1 MRVLPVLGI
10 AAGLGLS
17 VGLMALP
24 AAAQP
29 SALPSPP
36 TPQELVTMTNA
47 LASSSMMTATL
58 LPAGKVVTSRLDVT
72 IPVGG
77 QDPWPVCQTAQ
88 AGEVLPTPVGAVGY
102 EAGFTGRGDQA
113 VIQVVYDYA
122 DAATAKSAWASVSR
136 DAVRQCPG
144 TYVRDG
150 SRTSVRVGTYN
161 SGSTPAPLT
170 VRTTTVGKSTTGN
183 YVTLTLVG
191 SSIQLIRLDAPSNPT
206 TSKQDAEVRKLSTML
221 ADRLARATDLPLR
234 QDALTTA
241 AEKAMLTESDVPATT
256 PVTRPAKGGWYS
268 FISYLPPYFGPML
281 CAVSKEIPAGDA
293 SYQVALGGEGGP
305 VALPGALSQ
314 TVDVYPSAVAAQR
327 AWKALKSA
335 VATCS
340 SGAGEPL
347 SSTGTTDRQAN
358 GVSSLTF
365 DGIPGVW
372 SRDLTTYADGPF
384 SSKTYTI
391 HLLVGNAIQ
400 SVTYYTSVMKVS
412 NVPLDQVAVNALAE
426 QLATRWVETTS

>member
-1 MRVLPVLGI
+1 M
-10 AAGLGLS
+10 S
-17 VGLMALP
+17 
-24 AAAQP
+24 
-29 SALPSPP
+29 
-36 TPQELVTMTNA
+36 NA
-47 LASSSMMTATL
+47 LASSSMMTPTL
-58 LPAGKVVTSRLDVT
+58 LPAGKVVTSVMNVT

-88 AGEVLPTPVGAVGY
+88 AGEVLPTPAGAVGY

-113 VIQVVYDYA
+113 VTQVVYDYA
-122 DAATAKSAWASVSR
+122 DAATARSAWAVVSR

-150 SRTSVRVGTYN
+150 SRTFVRVGTYD
-161 SGSTPAPLT
+161 SGAAPAPLA
-170 VRTTTVGKSTTGN
+170 VRTTTVGKSTRGN

-191 SSIQLIRLDAPSNPT
+191 SAIQLLRLDVPSKPT
-206 TSKQDAEVRKLSTML
+206 TSKQDAALRKLSTTL
-221 ADRLARATDLPLR
+221 ADRLARATDLPLT

-241 AEKAMLTESDVPATT
+241 AEKAMLTESDVPPTT

-268 FISYLPPYFGPML
+268 FFSYLPPYFGSMV
-281 CAVSKEIPAGDA
+281 CAVSKEIPAENA
-293 SYQVALGGEGGP
+293 SYQVALGGQGGP
-305 VALPGALSQ
+305 VSLPGALSQ
-314 TVDVYPSAVAAQR
+314 TIDVYPSNAAAQR
-327 AWKALKSA
+327 AWTTLKSA

-340 SGAGEPL
+340 SGAGQPL
-347 SSTGTTDRQAN
+347 SPTGTTDRQAN

-365 DGIPGVW
+365 GGTPGVW

-391 HLLVGNAIQ
+391 YLLMGNAIQ

-412 NVPLDQVAVNALAE
+412 NVALDQVAVNALAE
-426 QLATRWVETTS
+426 QLATRWVATTG